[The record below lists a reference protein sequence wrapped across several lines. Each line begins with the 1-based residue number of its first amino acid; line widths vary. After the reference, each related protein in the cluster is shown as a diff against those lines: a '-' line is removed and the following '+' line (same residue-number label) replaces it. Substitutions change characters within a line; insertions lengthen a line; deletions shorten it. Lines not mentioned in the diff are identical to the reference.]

1 MGTTNLIQQMVP
13 FIGMG
18 FTIGSVVFQVGKQS
32 EKLDIVNLKVEAQ
45 EKKTYASNEKIC
57 DIYNVVSTLKTEL
70 DYVKKD
76 VHDIKETLKIMG
88 RS

>member
-45 EKKTYASNEKIC
+45 EKKHIPQMRKYA
-57 DIYNVVSTLKTEL
+57 IYT
-70 DYVKKD
+70 
-76 VHDIKETLKIMG
+76 M
-88 RS
+88 